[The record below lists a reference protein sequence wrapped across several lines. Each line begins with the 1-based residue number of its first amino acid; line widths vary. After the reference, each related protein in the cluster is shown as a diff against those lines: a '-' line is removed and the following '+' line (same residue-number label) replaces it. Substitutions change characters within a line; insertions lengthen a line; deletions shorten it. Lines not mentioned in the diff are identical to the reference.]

1 MLRCGLLGRKLGHSY
16 SPAIHAML
24 GDYRYDLIELPP
36 QALEDFVKSD
46 RWDGLNVTIP
56 YKKDVVPFCD
66 ELSPGAKARK
76 RQHPMAPG
84 RQNLWRQHR
93 RLRLRGHGKAAGRFL
108 RREESPGAGLRRRV
122 GDGAGRAPKPGG
134 AGGGD
139 LPPRGK

>member
-66 ELSPGAKARK
+66 ELSP
-76 RQHPMAPG
+76 
-84 RQNLWRQHR
+84 WR
-93 RLRLRGHGKAAGRFL
+93 
-108 RREESPGAGLRRRV
+108 ESSEASTPYGAGTAKSMATTPTPTASR
-122 GDGAGRAPKPGG
+122 PW
-134 AGGGD
+134 
-139 LPPRGK
+139 